1 MLFPIGDDNSKR
13 TIVPYVTWG
22 LIAANILV
30 FVYELAAGDAFIN
43 GYSVI
48 PREIVT
54 GTDLVGTVI
63 VHIGNQAVRIVE
75 TPGPPI
81 IYLTLFTSMFMH
93 AGFMHIGGNM
103 LFLWVFGDNV
113 EDAMGHIPFLIFYLL
128 CGLVASFAQ
137 IAIDP
142 QSVIP
147 NLGASGAIA
156 GVLGAYI
163 ILDPRNR
170 VRVLVLWYI
179 LTVISVPAVVV
190 IGFWFITQLFSGV
203 GALTTTQ
210 QSSGVAFF
218 AHIGGF
224 VAGMVL
230 VFLFR
235 RKKKPPTWQMYNN

>member
-13 TIVPYVTWG
+13 TRTPLVTWG
-22 LIAANILV
+22 LIAVNVLV
-30 FVYELAAGDAFIN
+30 FLYELSAGDAFIN
-43 GYSVI
+43 GFSVI

-54 GTDLVGTVI
+54 GTDLVGPSSVVI
-63 VHIGNQAVRIVE
+63 GDHLVRIIQ

-93 AGFMHIGGNM
+93 AGFMHLGGNM

-113 EDAMGHIPFLIFYLL
+113 EDEMGPIPFLIFYIL
-128 CGLVASFAQ
+128 CGLAADFAQ

-142 QSVIP
+142 QSIIP

-170 VRVLVLWYI
+170 IRVLVLWYLI
-179 LTVISVPAVVV
+179 TVVSVPAVIV
-190 IGFWFITQLFSGV
+190 IGLWFLTQLLNGV
-203 GALTTTQ
+203 GSITATQ

-235 RKKKPPTWQMYNN
+235 GKKKPPSWQMYNG